1 MQEIHNTEI
10 YNPNIHNT
18 NILNTSD
25 IYNTNIYNTNNHN
38 TEIHNTDV
46 EPLQPLQ
53 PVYYENSYRQSD
65 TSLNFTNP
73 MTQSF
78 IGETWAIEKDLDVI
92 LSNISTI
99 QSIQT
104 QITVSTS
111 KSQELSLISSRDAIM
126 NATKDLLNMSKD
138 RVKSLEIQD
147 LKINRTSTTTE
158 DVELRKQRINHLKE
172 KFVTCLNTFR
182 NIGNL
187 YMKQQKE
194 RMSRQYKIVNPDA
207 DNEEVEEYL
216 KNPTDQPVFLQGA
229 VGQRK
234 SIRDSSLVLEEVN
247 KRHHDIKRIEETISE
262 LVDLF
267 KEIQMQ
273 VELKD
278 DIAVSMAEEVQSV
291 EHNMRGIN
299 DELEKAE
306 EVASSS
312 RKFKWLCAVFTLMLF
327 GSIVV
332 LIVILTTRK

>member
-10 YNPNIHNT
+10 YNPNIDNT

-46 EPLQPLQ
+46 EPLQPVQ
-53 PVYYENSYRQSD
+53 PVYYENSHRQSD

-104 QITVSTS
+104 QIIVSTS

-147 LKINRTSTTTE
+147 
-158 DVELRKQRINHLKE
+158 
-172 KFVTCLNTFR
+172 
-182 NIGNL
+182 
-187 YMKQQKE
+187 
-194 RMSRQYKIVNPDA
+194 
-207 DNEEVEEYL
+207 
-216 KNPTDQPVFLQGA
+216 
-229 VGQRK
+229 
-234 SIRDSSLVLEEVN
+234 
-247 KRHHDIKRIEETISE
+247 
-262 LVDLF
+262 
-267 KEIQMQ
+267 
-273 VELKD
+273 
-278 DIAVSMAEEVQSV
+278 
-291 EHNMRGIN
+291 
-299 DELEKAE
+299 
-306 EVASSS
+306 
-312 RKFKWLCAVFTLMLF
+312 
-327 GSIVV
+327 
-332 LIVILTTRK
+332 